1 VLRLLDPDGYG
12 RLLSR
17 EKTEESEISLAIS
30 ELNNHRHRQIHRQ
43 IGLNRVPARG
53 NLMEISAIVYC
64 INLKSG
70 LERTLF

>member
-1 VLRLLDPDGYG
+1 MLWLLDPDGYG

-17 EKTEESEISLAIS
+17 EKTEESEISLEIS
-30 ELNNHRHRQIHRQ
+30 ELNNHRHRH

-70 LERTLF
+70 LERILF

>member
-12 RLLSR
+12 RLIG

-30 ELNNHRHRQIHRQ
+30 ELNNHRHRQ

>member
-1 VLRLLDPDGYG
+1 VLWLLDPDGYG

-17 EKTEESEISLAIS
+17 EKTEESEISLEIS
-30 ELNNHRHRQIHRQ
+30 ELNNHRHRH

>member
-1 VLRLLDPDGYG
+1 MLRLLDPDGYG
-12 RLLSR
+12 RLIG

>member
-1 VLRLLDPDGYG
+1 MLWLLDPDGYG

-17 EKTEESEISLAIS
+17 EKTEESEISLEIS
-30 ELNNHRHRQIHRQ
+30 ELNNHRHRH

>member
-1 VLRLLDPDGYG
+1 MLWLLDPDGYG

-30 ELNNHRHRQIHRQ
+30 ELNNHRHRQI
-43 IGLNRVPARG
+43 GLNRVPARG